1 MVELIPKK
9 IPKLPN
15 WLNILFY
22 VSLLFLV
29 LSISSYFVL
38 NHFLKESRAVVANL
52 NQSLETLESSENLS
66 LREEVLGH
74 QKRIKDFSYLMSTHL
89 ESSNVFTFL
98 EQVCHP
104 RVQFDKFDLDS
115 RTAILKISGTTQSF
129 ETLGQQLIIL
139 RGESLVENVTLS
151 KLSMGRDGGVSFDL
165 SILLKSQTLK
175 PQYE

>member
-29 LSISSYFVL
+29 LSITSYFVL
-38 NHFLKESRAVVANL
+38 NHFLEKSHANVAEL
-52 NQSLETLESSENLS
+52 NQVLETLESSENLS

-74 QKRIKDFSYLMSTHL
+74 QKRIKDFSYLMSGHL
-89 ESSNVFTFL
+89 KSSNVFTFL
-98 EQVCHP
+98 EQACHP
-104 RVQFDKFDLDS
+104 RVRFDKFDLDS
-115 RTAILKISGTTQSF
+115 RKATLKVSGTTQSF

-139 RGESLVENVTLS
+139 RKEALVENVTLS
-151 KLSMGRDGGVSFDL
+151 RLSMGRGGGVSFDL
-165 SILLKSQTLK
+165 SISLKPQALK